1 MDFTDLKT
9 RLSIELLTL
18 VAVAIIILTLFP
30 QRPSFVDLA
39 MALLGLLLLSLNFT
53 FTKNVVW
60 GQFLPNQGK
69 KDRIRGS
76 IKAFFVIT
84 SPLVMMCLGAGLAI
98 GFASAGEEGAIN
110 RIFNPKLLLVIAIFI
125 PWALLQ
131 QTLFQFYLLGRLL
144 TLLPTRLAIIC
155 TGITFGLVHLPDFW
169 LTLTTA
175 LIGIIWT
182 YLYYRYRLLSPLA
195 LSHAILGSTFFYW
208 VYGYDVLDSWT
219 DFAP

>member
-1 MDFTDLKT
+1 MNITDLRT
-9 RLSIELLTL
+9 RLGVELLTL
-18 VAVAIIILTLFP
+18 VTVAIIILTLFP

-39 MALLGLLLLSLNFT
+39 MALLGLLLLSLNYT
-53 FTKNVVW
+53 FTKKVVW
-60 GQFLPNQGK
+60 GQFPPIQDK

-76 IKAFFVIT
+76 IKAFLTIT
-84 SPLVMMCLGAGLAI
+84 FPLMLMCLGAGLAI
-98 GFASAGEEGAIN
+98 GFVSDGEEGAIN
-110 RIFNPKLLLVIAIFI
+110 RIFHSKLLLVIGIFI

-144 TLLPTRLAIIC
+144 TLLPTRLAIIS

-175 LIGIIWT
+175 SIGIIWT
-182 YLYYRYRLLSPLA
+182 YLYYRYRLLTPLA

-208 VYGYDVLDSWT
+208 VYGYDVLESWT